1 MKKKYLL
8 LLTVLPILVG
18 CSNSCP
24 SKCDIAPDIEFKNN
38 IDGYVPYLQETS
50 ESGKSFIVDKN
61 GNPQLILSSLLRTD
75 LSLNADFF
83 KANELEDYFAIAK
96 ETGFNTFDLVITRRE
111 VEPSKNKYNFDDLKV
126 YLDYAKK
133 YDLKLNILWYGSI
146 VDGETHGAN
155 VPQYILNNKKTYPLL
170 VDLFDGGVY
179 GRYCILD
186 WSNKNLVSR
195 EQKALY
201 SLCNY
206 IASRCEEE
214 TLKDP
219 VVMIQLGQGV
229 DRFYR
234 WRIGQYTI
242 PGKETALMSQDEA
255 EEMTNY
261 YLNEMGRAV
270 KYSSYKALTRAEFCE
285 QSSVINYVR
294 NAKNNEFVDMV
305 CPTYLHDVS
314 AMRNGIKSFV
324 EEYEDMAVINVENW
338 ANDIN
343 YKATLANISLGASG
357 YTCYQ
362 LSAPIYYPELPN
374 GALYERYNASGTTL
388 EEKFTPKGTRVEDT
402 KSVVNALNN
411 AYIPAATTSRANFAS
426 FGFDNRIS
434 SNEQAQ
440 KIYLNSGI
448 LIDYNKAISSIGFA
462 IYSSSYLYCY
472 SKEDAQMKFTNCSL
486 ITASE
491 GNIDENGDWNPL
503 QTVSLAE
510 NTTLSL
516 AGGKTYRIKVAS
528 VDALPDSKKLLEK
541 GYYSTYDSIRSA

>member
-1 MKKKYLL
+1 
-8 LLTVLPILVG
+8 
-18 CSNSCP
+18 
-24 SKCDIAPDIEFKNN
+24 
-38 IDGYVPYLQETS
+38 
-50 ESGKSFIVDKN
+50 
-61 GNPQLILSSLLRTD
+61 
-75 LSLNADFF
+75 
-83 KANELEDYFAIAK
+83 
-96 ETGFNTFDLVITRRE
+96 
-111 VEPSKNKYNFDDLKV
+111 
-126 YLDYAKK
+126 
-133 YDLKLNILWYGSI
+133 
-146 VDGETHGAN
+146 
-155 VPQYILNNKKTYPLL
+155 
-170 VDLFDGGVY
+170 
-179 GRYCILD
+179 
-186 WSNKNLVSR
+186 
-195 EQKALY
+195 
-201 SLCNY
+201 
-206 IASRCEEE
+206 
-214 TLKDP
+214 
-219 VVMIQLGQGV
+219 MIQLGQGV

-411 AYIPAATTSRANFAS
+411 AYIPAVTTSRSNFAS

-516 AGGKTYRIKVAS
+516 IGGKTYRIKVAS
-528 VDALPDSKKLLEK
+528 VDALPDSKKLLEN